1 MCDTFAASD
10 VLLIEL
16 IIGIQTAHLLFVVLL
31 NVQKEALSNWLTE
44 WMFDR
49 LTVRSFS
56 VFIYEYNNNK
66 SGNCYVVLCL
76 TAQRLCRI
84 SLKKQFL
91 TARST

>member
-1 MCDTFAASD
+1 
-10 VLLIEL
+10 
-16 IIGIQTAHLLFVVLL
+16 
-31 NVQKEALSNWLTE
+31 
-44 WMFDR
+44 MFDR